1 MNVYIVD
8 AVNAFSVGAYLQTTQ
23 SLNLSNGN
31 FGEWKCRLND
41 RRSAVWWQADDG
53 ALCEIVIGLSIDS
66 SI

>member
-31 FGEWKCRLND
+31 FGE
-41 RRSAVWWQADDG
+41 
-53 ALCEIVIGLSIDS
+53 
-66 SI
+66 